1 MKVLLDTNAV
11 IYFLKG
17 AEKVVEN
24 LSKADSVAISFISEI
39 ELLCYDVDKDEMKN
53 IKSFLKNVK
62 ILYPNPLTV
71 KYTIDIRKKTGLKLP
86 DALICAQ
93 SKQYNGDKLMFT
105 IHHERW
111 NNNIY
116 SWTKELVWQNVKN
129 VVKRINEIPKIYNN
143 IFTFSWTYFFH
154 NKNYI
159 F

>member
-39 ELLCYDVDKDEMKN
+39 ELLCYDVNKDETKN

-62 ILYPNPLTV
+62 ILYPNPMAV

-86 DALICAQ
+86 DALICA
-93 SKQYNGDKLMFT
+93 
-105 IHHERW
+105 
-111 NNNIY
+111 
-116 SWTKELVWQNVKN
+116 
-129 VVKRINEIPKIYNN
+129 
-143 IFTFSWTYFFH
+143 
-154 NKNYI
+154 
-159 F
+159 